1 VTVPVI
7 VGAFAGWIYQQA
19 VEARPNP
26 EAAKRLGVL
35 LVSGYI
41 VGDSLLNVAH
51 AGLIVATGKGAPLA
65 LVPETFAPATPLAIV
80 SYALVAAGLYV
91 WASRRAERG

>member
-1 VTVPVI
+1 V
-7 VGAFAGWIYQQA
+7 AK
-19 VEARPNP
+19 RPNG
-26 EAAKRLGVL
+26 EADKRLGVL

-65 LVPETFAPATPLAIV
+65 VAPEDFAPATPLAIAV
-80 SYALVAAGLYV
+80 YGLTAAGLYL
-91 WASRRAERG
+91 WAARRAARA